1 MKALLATLVS
11 SFGAHASLHAHDM
24 WIEPTSFSPELGR
37 VLGLKLRVGDDF
49 RGEPIPRNDEMI
61 DRFVVVDA
69 HGQRDVA
76 GRAGADPAGLLR
88 VTALGPMI
96 VGYQS
101 RPNPLSL
108 GAAKF
113 TSYLK
118 EEALDGIIALREQ
131 RGQAHADVREQ
142 FIRCA
147 KTLVRAGQAG
157 TQPPDRALG
166 LPLELVAEA
175 DPSTLEDGQDL
186 PVRLTF
192 LGRALAGVRV
202 VAVNQRNPWDRLTA
216 RSDHDGR
223 VRFRLPAG
231 GTWMVRAVH
240 MVEAPAGTKADW
252 VSYWASV
259 TFDAAGGS

>member
-1 MKALLATLVS
+1 MKLLAMFVLIV
-11 SFGAHASLHAHDM
+11 GAQASGLAHDM
-24 WIEPTSFSPELGR
+24 WLEPTSFSPEFGR

-108 GAAKF
+108 NAAKF

-118 EEALDGIIALREQ
+118 EEALDGIVALRVQ
-131 RGQAHADVREQ
+131 KGQTHADVREQ

-147 KTLVRAGQAG
+147 KTLVRVGEAGAH
-157 TQPPDRALG
+157 PPDRTLG

-175 DPSTLEDGQDL
+175 DPSALQDGRDL
-186 PVRLTF
+186 PVRLTY
-192 LGRALAGVRV
+192 LGRALTGVRV

-216 RSDHDGR
+216 RSDSDGR

-240 MVEAPAGTKADW
+240 MVQAPEGTQADW
-252 VSYWASV
+252 VSYWASL
-259 TFDAAGGS
+259 TFDAGQGS